1 MNKYI
6 LDQLD
11 GEDKVIKFRD
21 LKEIRYP
28 IIVEDI
34 EDMRLG
40 GVELMVYS
48 FLFHYAFVYWDYD
61 VDPSAPAGD
70 VYIIMD
76 LYDFVKVTGCSVQD
90 IRGALI
96 CLNEDRWVRVVE
108 VKTDN
113 GKKYAYH
120 AIC

>member
-1 MNKYI
+1 MKYI
-6 LDQLD
+6 LDQLE

-21 LKEIRYP
+21 LDNIRYP
-28 IIVEDI
+28 IIIEDI
-34 EDMRLG
+34 EDMHIG
-40 GVELMVYS
+40 GVELLVYS
-48 FLFHYAFVYWDYD
+48 FLLHYAYVYWDYD
-61 VDPSAPAGD
+61 VDPSTPAGE

-90 IRGALI
+90 VRNALI

-108 VKTDN
+108 INTEH

-120 AIC
+120 ANT

>member
-1 MNKYI
+1 MRYI

-21 LKEIRYP
+21 LDEIRYP
-28 IIVEDI
+28 INTDII

-40 GVELMVYS
+40 GVELLVYS
-48 FLFHYAFVYWDYD
+48 FLFEYASVYRIRDFV
-61 VDPSAPAGD
+61 GE

-90 IRGALI
+90 VRNALI

-108 VKTDN
+108 INKEH
-113 GKKYAYH
+113 GKRYAYH
-120 AIC
+120 ANT